1 MNKQMKKAVSLL
13 IAAGLITS
21 ASVRIFAHWGD
32 EAIDY
37 SVGHGYISAQ
47 TVNPDDTAKRY
58 ELAAAMYA
66 LEGKPEV
73 AETVEFDDI
82 EAAADYAKAVAWAV
96 AEGIVAGVEDTKFDP
111 QGGVTREMLAEILFR
126 YGQAKELT
134 TGGGMAVREFADY
147 DKIADWAIG
156 GVAYCVSTGLMVGDD
171 EGNFKPQ
178 QEMTYAEFATVIQ
191 KFAEKLKLAG
201 EASQT
206 APVVDIKMY
215 LGEVM
220 DGTMNGVA
228 VVTADGEERRFNTE
242 NAKTVSLGEDG
253 IAVGD
258 YVKITYIENGE
269 TDTALCVEEIDKAD
283 VNFVAGTVEDMSM
296 NTLWVKTEDGAS
308 RTFVTTYAEISGG
321 TDGIVVGDTVTVT
334 YAGKL
339 ERDVAVKVVKVEKEA
354 EDSEDT
360 GNAEGEQTGQNN
372 MDEDKQA
379 DGQAEKEKLTLEIV
393 KGLAKKGEALSWK
406 DFEEYESI
414 EAGSGLYILIYEM
427 DENYNLMI
435 GGLSMDEDPTYI
447 RLVKA
452 DDMDV
457 YIDIRTE
464 DIEKFLAK

>member
-1 MNKQMKKAVSLL
+1 MNKQMKKAASLL

-21 ASVRIFAHWGD
+21 ASLQTFAHWGD
-32 EAIDY
+32 GAIDY
-37 SVGHGYISAQ
+37 SVSHGYISAQ
-47 TVNPDDTAKRY
+47 AVNPDDTAKRY

-66 LEGKPEV
+66 LEGKPETTQ
-73 AETVEFDDI
+73 TVEFEDV
-82 EAAADYAKAVAWAV
+82 EAGADYAKAIAWAV

-134 TGGGMAVREFADY
+134 TDGGMAVREFADY

-156 GVAYCVSTGLMVGDD
+156 GTAYCVSTGLMVGDD

-191 KFAEKLKLAG
+191 KFAEKLERIG
-201 EASQT
+201 EAGQT
-206 APVVDIKMY
+206 APVASIKMY
-215 LGEVM
+215 MGEVM

-228 VVTADGEERRFNTE
+228 VVTAEGEERRFNTE

-258 YVKITYIENGE
+258 FVKITYIENGE

-296 NTLWVKTEDGAS
+296 NVLQIKTEDGAS
-308 RTFVTTYAEISGG
+308 RTFITTYAEISGG
-321 TDGIVVGDTVTVT
+321 TEGIAVGDTVTVT

-339 ERDVAVKVVKVEKEA
+339 ERDVAAKVVKVEEDA
-354 EDSEDT
+354 ENSEDT
-360 GNAEGEQTGQNN
+360 GKAEGEKTGQDNAQK
-372 MDEDKQA
+372 DKQS

-393 KGLAKKGEALSWK
+393 KELAKKGEALSWK
-406 DFEEYESI
+406 DFALYESV
-414 EAGSGLYILIYEM
+414 ETGSGLYILIYEI

-435 GGLSMDEDPTYI
+435 GGPSMDEDPIYI

-452 DDMDV
+452 DDVDA

-464 DIEKFLAK
+464 DIEKFLTK